1 MPIVKRGTF
10 RDPRGDFFLLP
21 ARLDLHVGLDGGN
34 TLTKVWVR
42 FADGTES
49 SFVMPSLVAP
59 GSWSDL
65 VEMRAGTRK
74 TQTAAEKDIVIS
86 YGGIEYFAGAL
97 AAAQLQEASTGRGD
111 ALRYAS
117 PEALLRC
124 LAAVGAVVEEYEAE
138 LEQERSRSGSPALR
152 SAEAPAFF
160 PVIHLSVCSSVP
172 VRYYTQANR
181 RAIRTRFLGTHEC
194 VVNGKTRTFHLS
206 YQETIMEGGGLEI
219 LAAEL
224 PGNDL
229 AAPSD
234 TVILDGGGDTVDFVR
249 LSAEDVL
256 YEQCGTIRCGVERI
270 GDLLSTFMQRDYHRP
285 LSSRERQAL
294 LDGFVRFRDQ
304 GRLETAYPVLAIDP
318 SERRSV
324 PKEQLHR
331 WVEVARR
338 QVARQ
343 VISKA
348 SALWGATHGKVAPDV
363 LRGHAFFIGGATY
376 LLDDLITAAMPQLLI
391 PPQPE
396 LANARANAAIAQA
409 LAEGAACAQ

>member
-1 MPIVKRGTF
+1 MSIVKRGTF
-10 RDPRGDFFLLP
+10 RHPKGDSPLFP
-21 ARLDLHVGLDGGN
+21 AGLDLYVGLDGGN
-34 TLTKVWVR
+34 TLTKVWVK

-49 SFVMPSLVAP
+49 FSVMPSLVAP

-74 TQTAAEKDIVIS
+74 TQTSAEKDIVIS

-124 LAAVGAVVEEYEAE
+124 LAAVGVVVEEYETE
-138 LEQERSRSGSPALR
+138 MQQERLRSGYGARRDTEEPT
-152 SAEAPAFF
+152 FF
-160 PVIHLSVCSSVP
+160 PVIHLAVCSSVP
-172 VRYYTQANR
+172 VRYYTHANR
-181 RAIRTRFLGTHEC
+181 HAIRTRFEGTHEC

-206 YQETIMEGGGLEI
+206 YQETVMEGGGLEI
-219 LAAEL
+219 LVAEL
-224 PGNDL
+224 PGCDL
-229 AAPSD
+229 ADPSD

-249 LSAEDVL
+249 LSTEDVL
-256 YEQCGTIRCGVERI
+256 YEQCGTLRCGVERI
-270 GDLLSTFMQRDYHRP
+270 GDLLSNFMQRDYHRA
-285 LSSRERQAL
+285 LSPRERQAI
-294 LDGFVRFRDQ
+294 LDGFVRFRDR
-304 GRLETAYPVLAIDP
+304 GRLETAYPALAIDP
-318 SERRSV
+318 SERESV
-324 PKEQLHR
+324 PKEQVHR

-348 SALWGATHGKVAPDV
+348 SALWGASHGKVAPDV

-409 LAEGAACAQ
+409 LAEGTEYAK